1 MSKEERQMGAAAPLP
16 PPDGAFVFF
25 AAADD
30 AVAFT
35 TDRGRV
41 DGDAAN
47 DSVLND
53 CSIVAG

>member
-1 MSKEERQMGAAAPLP
+1 MSKEERQMGAAAAPP

-25 AAADD
+25 AAADA

-41 DGDAAN
+41 VDAAN
-47 DSVLND
+47 DSVLKD

>member
-1 MSKEERQMGAAAPLP
+1 MGAAAAPP

-25 AAADD
+25 AAADA